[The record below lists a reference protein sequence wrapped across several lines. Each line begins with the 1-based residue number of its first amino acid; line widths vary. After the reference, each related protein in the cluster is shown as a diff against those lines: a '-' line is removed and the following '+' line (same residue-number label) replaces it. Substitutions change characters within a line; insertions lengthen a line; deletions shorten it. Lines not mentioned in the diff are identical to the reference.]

1 MYSSL
6 KTYFPNITQTQLEQ
20 FNQLVDLFQEWNAKI
35 NLVSR
40 KDTAH
45 LFERHILHSLSIAKH
60 FSFENGTNIIDIGTG
75 GGFPGIPL
83 AIMFPKANFDLVDS
97 IGKKIIAV
105 KDMSEKLGL
114 ANVTAIKTRAE
125 NLPAK
130 YDFVISRAVTA
141 FPAFAKICSTLFRKN
156 NIIINS
162 GIIYLKGGEFKEEIV
177 GFKGIKV
184 YNINEIFTN
193 EFFETKKIIYLPI
206 NYTTILT

>member
-1 MYSSL
+1 M
-6 KTYFPNITQTQLEQ
+6 
-20 FNQLVDLFQEWNAKI
+20 A
-35 NLVSR
+35 
-40 KDTAH
+40 
-45 LFERHILHSLSIAKH
+45 IAKH